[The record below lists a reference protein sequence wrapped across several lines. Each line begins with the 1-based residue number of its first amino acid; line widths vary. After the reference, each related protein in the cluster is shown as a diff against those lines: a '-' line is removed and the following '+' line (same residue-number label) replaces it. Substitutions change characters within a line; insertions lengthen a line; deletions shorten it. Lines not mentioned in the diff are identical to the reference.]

1 MVVVSESVLKH
12 ILRKHRD
19 FAKLMGL
26 ESIEALE
33 KIIRWGCRGTRR
45 SIRGFARQQST
56 SLKKIDEL
64 HVNVVV
70 VNDRV
75 KTAYLIGP
83 ETYRRLRE
91 RRWVRRLY

>member
-19 FAKLMGL
+19 FVKLMGL
-26 ESIEALE
+26 ESIETLE
-33 KIIRWGCRGTRR
+33 KIIRWVVEAPDEVYADLLGTKY
-45 SIRGFARQQST
+45 F
-56 SLKKIDEL
+56 LKKIDEL